1 MCKKKASTIT
11 MIHGDC
17 MEYMRGLED
26 EVFDITITSPPYNLG
41 HTTRNDGTHPK
52 ASRIK
57 YDVYD
62 DNMDASE
69 YIDWQIEILNKIYEK
84 TKANGVVYY
93 NHKQRL
99 RKGMYFHPI
108 VLCSKTKWKIIQN
121 IIWRRSGGTNFNIGR
136 FVNCHEDII
145 AMGKKSPIKI
155 NAHAEK
161 MFDVWD
167 IPQEKSKHPAAFP
180 ESLCD
185 RILSG
190 YSHIKRDLVVFDPF
204 MGSGTTAI
212 SALKAGCSFIGCEM
226 SMEYYKSAV
235 ERVEEHNAQLNLFRE
250 QAIINKRHCVVK

>member
-17 MEYMRGLED
+17 MDYLEGLED
-26 EVFDITITSPPYNLG
+26 DVFDITVTSPPYNLG
-41 HTTRNDGTHPK
+41 HNKRNDGNHPK

-57 YDVYD
+57 YDVYGD
-62 DNMDASE
+62 DMDAGE
-69 YIDWQIEILNKIYEK
+69 YMDWQVAILNKIHSK
-84 TKANGVVYY
+84 TKNDGVIYY

-99 RKGMYFHPI
+99 RNGMYFHPI
-108 VLCSKTKWKIIQN
+108 LLCDKTKWKIIQN

-145 AMGKKSPIKI
+145 AMGKDCPMKI
-155 NAHAEK
+155 NAQAEK

-167 IPQEKSKHPAAFP
+167 IPQEKSNHPAAFP
-180 ESLCD
+180 EALSD

-190 YSHIKRDLVVFDPF
+190 YSHVERELVVFDPF
-204 MGSGTTAI
+204 MGSGTTAV
-212 SALKAGCSFIGCEM
+212 SALKAGFSYIGCEI
-226 SMEYYKSAV
+226 STTYFNQAV

-250 QAIINKRHCVVK
+250 QAIINKKNL